1 MTRYTREMTEIE
13 KLDED
18 IELCITKLIELKT
31 DARKRVGNYTNA
43 NQSAIKRARIE
54 INKILRRN
62 EESLAKLD
70 LLDELI
76 DYTDET
82 LEVVEDEI

>member
-82 LEVVEDEI
+82 LEVE